1 MTKAKYLIIAIFAIL
16 LLIPNVVNAADVS
29 VTRNIYSN
37 NGSMKFEFKGL
48 TLDKTHEYEFGL
60 TKTVAAEV
68 VTWHLITE
76 YTETT
81 AVVDVTTTTKDLRDV
96 INVVDTGYITIKDKT
111 INRMRGNSSKNQATH
126 NDQRQTL
133 ISLVMLARIN
143 PD

>member
-68 VTWHLITE
+68 VTWH
-76 YTETT
+76 Y
-81 AVVDVTTTTKDLRDV
+81 
-96 INVVDTGYITIKDKT
+96 
-111 INRMRGNSSKNQATH
+111 
-126 NDQRQTL
+126 
-133 ISLVMLARIN
+133 
-143 PD
+143 